1 MIALIPLITEA
12 LRLANTILVGIPLDQ
27 RQAQARVWW
36 LTWWPI
42 TKSWLRLAGISD
54 EEIRQ
59 VEEMT
64 KK

>member
-1 MIALIPLITEA
+1 MLALIPLITEA
-12 LRLANTILVGIPLDQ
+12 LQLANTILEGIPLQ
-27 RQAQARVWW
+27 ERQAQARVWW

-42 TKSWLRLAGISD
+42 TKNWLKLAGVSD

-59 VEEMT
+59 VEEMA

>member
-1 MIALIPLITEA
+1 MLTLIPLITEA
-12 LRLANTILVGIPLDQ
+12 LRLANTILEGIPLQ
-27 RQAQARVWW
+27 ERQAQARVWW

-42 TKSWLRLAGISD
+42 TKSWLKLAGISD

-59 VEEMT
+59 VEEMA

>member
-1 MIALIPLITEA
+1 MLTLIPLITAA
-12 LRLANTILVGIPLDQ
+12 LQLANTILEGIPLQ
-27 RQAQARVWW
+27 ERQAQARVWW

-42 TKSWLRLAGISD
+42 TKSWLKLAGISD

>member
-1 MIALIPLITEA
+1 MIALIPLITAA
-12 LRLANTILVGIPLDQ
+12 LQLANTILEGIPLQ
-27 RQAQARVWW
+27 ERQAQARVWW

-42 TKSWLRLAGISD
+42 TKSWLKLAGIPD

>member
-1 MIALIPLITEA
+1 MLTIIPLITEA
-12 LRLANTILVGIPLDQ
+12 LRLANTILEGIPLDQ

-42 TKSWLRLAGISD
+42 TKSWLMLAGISD

-59 VEEMT
+59 VEEMA
-64 KK
+64 KQ